1 MKNLFLL
8 HDSAEN
14 KISYYYLAAFLILL
28 PFDRFY
34 SQLALAGFIL
44 HTLVHL
50 NRGKLK
56 NAFTVENLILS
67 SIWFI
72 SLGGLLYTPYKDKAV
87 DDILRQ
93 SAILLF
99 PFFISASGFPVS
111 RYKKKLLQLFALTC
125 IIIILYLYAHAFY
138 TIFYYKLSLSSLFNL
153 VFINHNFSLPIG
165 IHATYLS
172 LYAGLSLV
180 FLAFCFFNEPPGRS
194 RILYSSGM
202 IVLLAGL
209 LQLASRSVL
218 IATIF
223 IFFAVFPLFLPKRVI
238 RSRFIIVV
246 FLIALL
252 ALTGVFSIDSF
263 KRRFVTGLKNDLT
276 ETSLNNEQLEPRI
289 IRWKF
294 VMELIREKPFAGYG
308 SGSEKELLK
317 KIYYEKKFYN
327 SYLHELNAHNQ
338 YLSVWLKTGAW
349 GLLILLAT
357 FVYGLVHS
365 WKKRDVVF
373 AAFLIFV
380 CIVSFSEN
388 IFDVNKGIFFYAFF
402 FAFFMY
408 SPAKKNQPV

>member
-8 HDSAEN
+8 HDSVEN

-388 IFDVNKGIFFYAFF
+388 IFDVNKGIFFYTFF
-402 FAFFMY
+402 FAFLM
-408 SPAKKNQPV
+408 SRC